1 MNDIVERV
9 KGFLAER
16 PDVAP
21 DRFAARTKFAPSTLR
36 HVLDGMRAP
45 SEEVTAEL
53 ERVLRL
59 AKAGEVFPAGAGT
72 VALSE
77 GQARPILPMR
87 RPRDIFATETLRKV
101 GQGLTYCAENAALG
115 VITATYGAGKT
126 EAVRHWREHGEG
138 RGRESFVLELDEFTC
153 ANAVDFVERL
163 ADLVGAEYKGGCHN
177 GGRTLRALCAHLVKN
192 PCLLLLDQCEGMRAR
207 VAQIARQIHDRTHDA
222 GVGMVLLAAPVLM
235 ERLQASRI
243 SDLAALSSRVG
254 MWVQLRGLSESEMAA
269 ILKAERITTVDEA
282 AFRTWYRAV
291 GGSMRRLM
299 ASVDLIQAKHAGK
312 QITEKTLAGVAAYLW
327 GLNIGVAVEHAEP
340 ARSEQA
346 RVA

>member
-299 ASVDLIQAKHAGK
+299 ASVDLIQAKHAAK
-312 QITEKTLAGVAAYLW
+312 PITEKTLAGVAAHLW

>member
-1 MNDIVERV
+1 
-9 KGFLAER
+9 
-16 PDVAP
+16 
-21 DRFAARTKFAPSTLR
+21 
-36 HVLDGMRAP
+36 
-45 SEEVTAEL
+45 
-53 ERVLRL
+53 
-59 AKAGEVFPAGAGT
+59 
-72 VALSE
+72 
-77 GQARPILPMR
+77 
-87 RPRDIFATETLRKV
+87 
-101 GQGLTYCAENAALG
+101 
-115 VITATYGAGKT
+115 
-126 EAVRHWREHGEG
+126 
-138 RGRESFVLELDEFTC
+138 
-153 ANAVDFVERL
+153 
-163 ADLVGAEYKGGCHN
+163 
-177 GGRTLRALCAHLVKN
+177 
-192 PCLLLLDQCEGMRAR
+192 MRAR

-299 ASVDLIQAKHAGK
+299 ASVDLIQAKHAAK
-312 QITEKTLAGVAAYLW
+312 PITEKTLAGVAAYLW

>member
-1 MNDIVERV
+1 MAALAHAQPR
-9 KGFLAER
+9 LAE
-16 PDVAP
+16 
-21 DRFAARTKFAPSTLR
+21 F
-36 HVLDGMRAP
+36 
-45 SEEVTAEL
+45 
-53 ERVLRL
+53 
-59 AKAGEVFPAGAGT
+59 
-72 VALSE
+72 
-77 GQARPILPMR
+77 
-87 RPRDIFATETLRKV
+87 
-101 GQGLTYCAENAALG
+101 
-115 VITATYGAGKT
+115 
-126 EAVRHWREHGEG
+126 HWREHGEG

-177 GGRTLRALCAHLVKN
+177 GGRTLRAVCAHLVKN

-312 QITEKTLAGVAAYLW
+312 QITERTLAGVAAYLW

>member
-312 QITEKTLAGVAAYLW
+312 QITERTLAGVAAYLW

>member
-21 DRFAARTKFAPSTLR
+21 DRFAACTKFAPSTLR
-36 HVLDGMRAP
+36 HVLDGMREP
-45 SEEVTAEL
+45 SADVTAEL
-53 ERVLRL
+53 ARVLRL
-59 AKAGEVFPAGAGT
+59 ALAGEVFPAGAGT

-312 QITEKTLAGVAAYLW
+312 QITERTLAGVAAYLW